1 MNIGLIPQK
10 WARLTPNKVAVID
23 EQRNRRI
30 SFRELEDLVNKIANG
45 LISIGLQKGDRV
57 GILSKNSIEHLALFY
72 ACGRIGLIAQP
83 MNWRLSSSEV
93 IKIIENGNPSIVIVD
108 SDLSELGKQVQ
119 AETDLVDRW
128 FEYGETGDQSFESL
142 VQAQSSVD
150 PSPT

>member
-1 MNIGLIPQK
+1 M
-10 WARLTPNKVAVID
+10 
-23 EQRNRRI
+23 
-30 SFRELEDLVNKIANG
+30 
-45 LISIGLQKGDRV
+45 ISIGLQKGDRV

-142 VQAQSSVD
+142 VQAHHRLILHQHQTTKLRIHFLFSTQVEQ
-150 PSPT
+150 PENQKVLFTLMKAFGTECKIRLWLNV